1 MLRTKMPFCTTKT
14 LRKRIFYE
22 YLRKMQ
28 LESIALSFVPNLGT
42 RGAVHLVECFGSA
55 EAVYAATEEELIVR
69 ADLRR
74 DIARSI
80 VQRKG
85 FSEAERELAY
95 CSRNGIT
102 PLCSTNA
109 AYPSLLRE
117 IDDYPVVLY
126 VCGNVEALSRPS
138 VAFVGTRKM
147 SAYGQRM
154 CEGLVESLKAIVPD
168 VSIVSGLAYGV
179 DGASHRAALMAD
191 ATTVGVLA
199 NTLPSVTPVANERLA
214 AEMVARGGALVTELN
229 SQTKQNGRYFIPRN
243 RIIAGLCAGVVVVES
258 GESGGSLSTA
268 AFADGYNR
276 QVMAVPGRASDSNS
290 RGCNLLIRN
299 RKAQLVLSGE
309 DIARELM
316 WEFGL
321 DSEPTK
327 RRRAVALTD
336 EEQAFMELFD
346 SEPIGIDDLAV
357 RSGLAA
363 GALTLMLMNL
373 ELSGAIRPLP
383 GKRYE
388 RSI

>member
-1 MLRTKMPFCTTKT
+1 MGCGAPNRPLKWLTPKKFCLQMLF
-14 LRKRIFYE
+14 
-22 YLRKMQ
+22 
-28 LESIALSFVPNLGT
+28 ESIALSFVPNLGV

-55 EAVYAATEEELIVR
+55 EAVYAASESELIER

-74 DIARSI
+74 DIAASI
-80 VQRKG
+80 VARKG

-102 PLCSTNA
+102 PLCSTNE

-117 IDDYPVVLY
+117 IDDYPIVLY
-126 VCGNVEALSRPS
+126 VCGDVSALSRPS

-154 CEGLVESLKAIVPD
+154 CEGLISSLKALVPD

-179 DGASHRAALMAD
+179 DGASHRAALMAG

-199 NTLPSVTPVANERLA
+199 NTLPSVAPVANERLA

-229 SQTKQNGRYFIPRN
+229 SQSKQNGRYFIPRN

-268 AFADGYNR
+268 AFADDYNR
-276 QVMAVPGRASDSNS
+276 QVMAVPGRASDSTS

-316 WEFGL
+316 WELGL
-321 DSEPTK
+321 DSEPK
-327 RRRAVALTD
+327 VASKVVSLTD
-336 EEQAFMELFD
+336 EERAFVGLFD
-346 SEPIGIDDLAV
+346 SEPIGIDELQV
-357 RSGLAA
+357 RSGLSS
-363 GALTLMLMNL
+363 GELTLMLMNL
-373 ELSGAIRPLP
+373 ELSGAVRPLP

-388 RSI
+388 KSI

>member
-1 MLRTKMPFCTTKT
+1 MPFCTTKT

-154 CEGLVESLKAIVPD
+154 CEELVESLKAIVPD

-321 DSEPTK
+321 DSELTK
-327 RRRAVALTD
+327 RRKAVALTD

>member
-1 MLRTKMPFCTTKT
+1 ML
-14 LRKRIFYE
+14 
-22 YLRKMQ
+22 
-28 LESIALSFVPNLGT
+28 LESIALSFVPHLGV

-55 EAVYAATEEELIVR
+55 EAVYAASEEELIER
-69 ADLRR
+69 GALRR
-74 DIARSI
+74 DIAHSI
-80 VQRKG
+80 VSRKG

-95 CSRNGIT
+95 CTRNGIT
-102 PLCSTNA
+102 PICSTHD
-109 AYPSLLRE
+109 AYPRLLRE
-117 IDDYPVVLY
+117 IEDYPIVLY
-126 VCGNVEALSRPS
+126 VCGDVSVLNRPS

-154 CEGLVESLKAIVPD
+154 CEELVSSLKAVVPD
-168 VSIVSGLAYGV
+168 VSIVSGLAYGI
-179 DGASHRAALMAD
+179 DGASHRAALMAG

-229 SQTKQNGRYFIPRN
+229 SQSKQNGRYFIPRN
-243 RIIAGLCAGVVVVES
+243 RIIAALCAGVVVVES

-290 RGCNLLIRN
+290 RGCNELIRN

-316 WEFGL
+316 WELGL
-321 DSEPTK
+321 EQEPK
-327 RRRAVALTD
+327 AARAAVALTD
-336 EEQAFMELFD
+336 EEQAFVELFD
-346 SEPIGIDDLAV
+346 SEPIGIDELSE
-357 RSGLAA
+357 RSGLAS

-388 RSI
+388 KSI

>member
-1 MLRTKMPFCTTKT
+1 MSSTPIKD
-14 LRKRIFYE
+14 
-22 YLRKMQ
+22 
-28 LESIALSFVPNLGT
+28 IALTFIPQLGT

-55 EAVYAATEEELIVR
+55 EAVYAATEEELIER

-109 AYPSLLRE
+109 AYPRLLRE
-117 IDDYPVVLY
+117 IEDYPVVLY
-126 VCGNVEALSRPS
+126 VCGNVEALSLPS

-154 CEGLVESLKAIVPD
+154 CEELVSSLKAAVPD

-179 DGASHRAALMAD
+179 DGASHRAALMAG
-191 ATTVGVLA
+191 ATTVCVLA

-229 SQTKQNGRYFIPRN
+229 SQSKQNGRYFIPRN
-243 RIIAGLCAGVVVVES
+243 RIIAALCAGVVVVES
-258 GESGGSLSTA
+258 AESGGSLSTA
-268 AFADGYNR
+268 ACADGYNR

-290 RGCNLLIRN
+290 RGCNMLIRN

-316 WEFGL
+316 WELGL
-321 DSEPTK
+321 EGEPTEK
-327 RRRAVALTD
+327 RVAVALTD

-346 SEPIGIDDLAV
+346 SEPIGIDDLAS
-357 RSGLAA
+357 RSGMAA

-388 RSI
+388 KSI

>member
-1 MLRTKMPFCTTKT
+1 ML
-14 LRKRIFYE
+14 
-22 YLRKMQ
+22 
-28 LESIALSFVPNLGT
+28 LESIALSFVPNLGV

-55 EAVYAATEEELIVR
+55 EAVYAASEADLIER

-74 DIARSI
+74 DIAASI

-102 PLCSTNA
+102 PLCSSNE
-109 AYPSLLRE
+109 AYPRLLRE
-117 IDDYPVVLY
+117 IEDYPIVLY

-154 CEGLVESLKAIVPD
+154 CEELVSSLKGMVPD

-179 DGASHRAALMAD
+179 DGASHRAALMAG

-199 NTLPSVTPVANERLA
+199 NTLPSVMPVANERLA

-229 SQTKQNGRYFIPRN
+229 SQSKQNGRYFIPRN

-276 QVMAVPGRASDSNS
+276 QVMAVPGRASDSSS
-290 RGCNLLIRN
+290 RGCNMLIRN
-299 RKAQLVLSGE
+299 RKAQLILSGE

-316 WEFGL
+316 WELGL
-321 DSEPTK
+321 DSEP
-327 RRRAVALTD
+327 REVREALSLTD

-346 SEPIGIDDLAV
+346 SEPIGIDELQA
-357 RSGLAA
+357 RSGLSS
-363 GALTLMLMNL
+363 GELTLMLMNL
-373 ELSGAIRPLP
+373 ELSGVIRPLP

-388 RSI
+388 KSI

>member
-1 MLRTKMPFCTTKT
+1 MGCDAPNFALKRLTPKKFCLQML
-14 LRKRIFYE
+14 
-22 YLRKMQ
+22 
-28 LESIALSFVPNLGT
+28 LESIALSFVPNLGV

-55 EAVYAATEEELIVR
+55 EAVYAASEADLIER

-74 DIARSI
+74 DIAASI

-102 PLCSTNA
+102 PLCSSNE
-109 AYPSLLRE
+109 AYPRLLRE
-117 IDDYPVVLY
+117 IDDYPIVLY
-126 VCGNVEALSRPS
+126 VCGDVSALSRPS

-154 CEGLVESLKAIVPD
+154 CEELVSSLKAVVPD

-179 DGASHRAALMAD
+179 DGASHRAALMAG

-199 NTLPSVTPVANERLA
+199 NTLPSVMPVANERLA

-229 SQTKQNGRYFIPRN
+229 SQSKQNGRYFIPRN

-276 QVMAVPGRASDSNS
+276 QVMAVPGRASDSSS
-290 RGCNLLIRN
+290 RGCNMLIRN
-299 RKAQLVLSGE
+299 RKAQLILSGE

-316 WEFGL
+316 WELGL
-321 DSEPTK
+321 ESEP
-327 RRRAVALTD
+327 REVREALSLTD
-336 EEQAFMELFD
+336 EERAFMDLFD
-346 SEPIGIDDLAV
+346 SEPIGIDELQA
-357 RSGLAA
+357 RSGLSS
-363 GALTLMLMNL
+363 GELTLMLMNL

-388 RSI
+388 KSI